1 MNFTLIAIENDL
13 LENRQYEDLIG
24 GFVSKNA
31 IILLL
36 LIITRRRRASN
47 RMRLFGIFF
56 KNFFLKKKFHPI
68 SLIVFII
75 DF

>member
-36 LIITRRRRASN
+36 LIRI
-47 RMRLFGIFF
+47 
-56 KNFFLKKKFHPI
+56 
-68 SLIVFII
+68 
-75 DF
+75 